1 MNSIDIAAKSI
12 GMTYGDGDEL
22 VSVLDKIDLTI
33 EEGQFV
39 CIVGP
44 SGCGKTTLLR
54 ILMGL
59 QLPTVGTVSVRPEQV
74 KEGIAYVQQEAALL
88 PWRTL
93 LQNAALGLESRHP
106 LNEPRIDFLQNL
118 IEEYRLRGFESH
130 LPSELSGGMRQR
142 TAIVRALA
150 SRPRILYCDEP
161 FSAIDFVGRLE
172 LNTRFKFM
180 CKVEGITVVFVTH
193 NIEEAIFLGDRV
205 LVMRKSP
212 SCIVAEYRP
221 KLSIGAEDA
230 VRCRASP
237 EFGELFQ
244 KIWSD
249 LKERNVNAV

>member
-1 MNSIDIAAKSI
+1 MTSVDIKAESVSMA
-12 GMTYGDGDEL
+12 YGKGDDRVL
-22 VSVLDKIDLTI
+22 VLDNINLAI

-59 QLPTVGTVSVRPEQV
+59 QRPTKGMVSVRTEQTNG
-74 KEGIAYVQQEAALL
+74 GIAYVQQEAALL

-93 LQNAALGLESRHP
+93 LQNAALGLESKHP
-106 LNEPRIDFLQNL
+106 LNGPRIDFLQNL
-118 IEEYRLRGFESH
+118 IEQYRLRGFESH

-142 TAIVRALA
+142 VAVVRALA
-150 SRPRILYCDEP
+150 GRPRILYCDEP

-205 LVMRKSP
+205 FVMRKGP
-212 SCIVAEYRP
+212 SRIVAEYRP
-221 KLSIGAEDA
+221 KLSIDAEDA
-230 VRCRASP
+230 VKCRVSP

-244 KIWSD
+244 NIWND
-249 LKERNVNAV
+249 LKERTINAA